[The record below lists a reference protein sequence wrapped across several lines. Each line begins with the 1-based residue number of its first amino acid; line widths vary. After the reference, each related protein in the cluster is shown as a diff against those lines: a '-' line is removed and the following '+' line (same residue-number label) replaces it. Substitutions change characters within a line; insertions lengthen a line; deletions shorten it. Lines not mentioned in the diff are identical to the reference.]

1 MGAIVVGVDG
11 SPGAAMALDW
21 AIGEARIRRDRLVL
35 VHVWHVPASVS
46 ASEALIAT
54 ADWTVLEEAAR
65 QVLHASAARVLDQG
79 ADMAV
84 EVEEVLVQDQAARAL
99 LRLARGADLLVLGTR
114 GRGGFK
120 GLLLG
125 SVSQAVSHHAPCP
138 VVIVPSTLD

>member
-35 VHVWHVPASVS
+35 VHAWHVPASVS
-46 ASEALIAT
+46 ASEALMAT

-65 QVLHASAARVLDQG
+65 QVLHGSAARVLDQG
-79 ADMAV
+79 PELAV
-84 EVEEVLVQDQAARAL
+84 EVEEILVQDQAARAL
-99 LRLARGADLLVLGTR
+99 LRLAKGADLLVMGTR
-114 GRGGFK
+114 GRGGFA

-125 SVSQAVSHHAPCP
+125 SVSHALLHRAHCPLAVVPTAP
-138 VVIVPSTLD
+138 